1 MSFKGEPETERV
13 VTTPGQT
20 VISLGLRLVEKKTTS
35 SGLWGKVATNYLEV
49 GEETTC
55 FVGYNFRDLLGNLL
69 RGAVSRPV
77 STVAKLRAAGILARA
92 VSLGLA
98 GALAGDQPQPQEQD
112 QAELSTIQT
121 CSSLSQ

>member
-20 VISLGLRLVEKKTTS
+20 VISLGLRLVQKKTTS
-35 SGLWGKVATNYLEV
+35 SSLWGKVATNYLVV
-49 GEETTC
+49 GEETPC
-55 FVGYNFRDLLGNLL
+55 FVGYNLRDLLRNLL

-92 VSLGLA
+92 VSLGLT

-112 QAELSTIQT
+112 QA
-121 CSSLSQ
+121 